1 MCRTAGSAFGPTTSS
16 QGRCLCQLVQLGP
29 PPTPPPCVPADLAY
43 RPCLLNV
50 VRTCSSSKLYGSIDL
65 MEVRSRGTWHMQNAR
80 CWPFSSTSSW
90 RAFTALTL
98 LSPLSCP
105 PVGSPGSTLQTWK
118 QDCKHT
124 EGQAPG
130 DGPWGLLPHTE
141 PAASKVQ
148 DFVGILGYW

>member
-1 MCRTAGSAFGPTTSS
+1 
-16 QGRCLCQLVQLGP
+16 
-29 PPTPPPCVPADLAY
+29 
-43 RPCLLNV
+43 
-50 VRTCSSSKLYGSIDL
+50 
-65 MEVRSRGTWHMQNAR
+65 MQNAR

-105 PVGSPGSTLQTWK
+105 TCVWPRLHLTEVET
-118 QDCKHT
+118 DCKHT